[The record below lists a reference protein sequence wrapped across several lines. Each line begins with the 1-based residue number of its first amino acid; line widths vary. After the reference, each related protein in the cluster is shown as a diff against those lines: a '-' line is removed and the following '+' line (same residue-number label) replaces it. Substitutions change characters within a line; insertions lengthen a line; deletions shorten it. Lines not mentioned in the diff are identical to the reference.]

1 MKTGEPKS
9 ILAFGLCASMAVLC
23 VSFLCRAPLLA
34 ASIPGDLV
42 IEEPYAP
49 GLGLP
54 VGRTLSVQGEAIIIH
69 RHDTKRGY
77 MAKAGLSLFN
87 SDILF
92 TKKGG
97 RMRFRLNDGSVMTL
111 ASGTELV
118 ITKSLYDEKKGTR
131 SSFLGLGVG
140 KARFVVRKLFEFR
153 RSRFRVRTPTAIV
166 GVRGSDFVIFTSEE
180 RTNITALGETS
191 LEVVSSDFP
200 DEGPVPV
207 NDFEQ
212 VTVEEGA
219 LPSEVTPVSPEE
231 AEKLLEDLLM
241 EEDKRGGEEGGEDGK
256 GGEGGSGPGGGGIL
270 VSGDEL
276 VEPEGPSGPEDLG
289 GSDFLDTAEKD
300 EGSQQEGDIGEGAME
315 IFEDIME
322 GSSRDRVGQDQGSG
336 TTGINGITNGYDYMD
351 SP

>member
-1 MKTGEPKS
+1 MKTTEPKS
-9 ILAFGLCASMAVLC
+9 VFPLGFYTSMAVLC
-23 VSFLCRAPLLA
+23 ISFLLNAPALA
-34 ASIPGDLV
+34 VTIPEDLI

-49 GLGLP
+49 GVGLP
-54 VGRTLSVQGEAIIIH
+54 VGRTLSVQGEAIVVH
-69 RHDTKRGY
+69 HHDTKRGY

-87 SDILF
+87 RDILL

-97 RMRFRLNDGSVMTL
+97 RMQFRLNDGSVMTL

-118 ITKSLYDEKKGTR
+118 ITKSLYDEKKGAR

-166 GVRGSDFVIFTSEE
+166 GVRGSDFVIFTSEQL
-180 RTNITALGETS
+180 TNITALEETS

-200 DEGPVPV
+200 DEEPVPV

-219 LPSEVTPVSPEE
+219 LPSDVTPVSPEDV
-231 AEKLLEDLLM
+231 EKLLEDLVM
-241 EEDKRGGEEGGEDGK
+241 PEDDKAGGGE

-270 VSGDEL
+270 VSGDDI
-276 VEPEGPSGPEDLG
+276 VGPEGPSGPEDFEG
-289 GSDFLDTAEKD
+289 GDFLDTAERD
-300 EGSQQEGDIGEGAME
+300 QGSQQEGDIGDGAME

-322 GSSRDRVGQDQGSG
+322 GSSRDRAGQDQGSG
-336 TTGINGITNGYDYMD
+336 TTGTDVITNGDDYMD
-351 SP
+351 SLRDL